1 MTRNRNQNA
10 IGLNLYHAFIS
21 HDGSQGWEN
30 AWSDVV
36 RFVRTISVEIM
47 TRRPLPQSESKNADE
62 NEENYKNNGDCD
74 VLFGHADRI
83 WIRRTQV

>member
-47 TRRPLPQSESKNADE
+47 TRHPLPRQRLFVARRRRSC
-62 NEENYKNNGDCD
+62 YG
-74 VLFGHADRI
+74 VLRRERI
-83 WIRRTQV
+83 QECR